1 MILETKLSITG
12 MNCQHCVSTV
22 RKALE
27 GVPGV
32 ESVDVS
38 LDQAQAVVSGSADA
52 DAMVTAVEDA
62 GFDAVAL

>member
-1 MILETKLSITG
+1 MNLETKLSITG
-12 MNCQHCVSTV
+12 MNCQHCVSAV

-32 ESVDVS
+32 ETVDVS